1 MRSQRLHVSST
12 RYTSSLSAATALRL
26 ARRTMF
32 IQTEPTPNPDS
43 LKFLPGKAVL
53 DSGTRDFSNFR
64 EAQASPLAKKLM
76 QVDGVRGVFFSTEF
90 VTVSKEEAAEWPT
103 LKPLVFAEIMDFYA
117 SGDAIIGEEG
127 EAADSLAIDEENDSE
142 VVQMIKELL
151 DMRIRPSVQED
162 GGDIVYKGFDEEAG
176 VVLLQMQGSC
186 SGCPSSSV
194 TLKSGI
200 ENMLMHYIPEV
211 SEVRAITEEEE
222 EEAFSPTN
230 LKA

>member
-1 MRSQRLHVSST
+1 MQSIRNRMNTLG
-12 RYTSSLSAATALRL
+12 LNLG

-53 DSGTRDFSNFR
+53 GEEGMSRDFRTFR
-64 EAQASPLAKKLM
+64 EAQTSPLAKRLF
-76 QVDGVRGVFFSTEF
+76 QTEGVAGVFLASNFI
-90 VTVSKEEAAEWPT
+90 TVSKTDEAEWLT
-103 LKPLVFAEIMDFYA
+103 LKPQLFASIMDFYA
-117 SGDAIIGEEG
+117 AG
-127 EAADSLAIDEENDSE
+127 EAALGDAAGEEEVDSLVINDDDSE

-162 GGDIVYKGFDEEAG
+162 GGDIKFHNFDEETG
-176 VVLLQMQGSC
+176 VVTLEMQGSC

-200 ENMLMHYIPEV
+200 ENMLTHYIPEV
-211 SEVRAITEEEE
+211 KEVINVDNEDEGAAEGTL
-222 EEAFSPTN
+222 S
-230 LKA
+230 